1 MKKPLS
7 LFFAFALAFACLQTA
22 SAQVRFGLKGGAN
35 FATVAFSDDLKNLME
50 NTFGSEMKSSMI
62 PAFHFGG
69 QVEFDLGEKLGLGL
83 GLQLSGKGYK
93 HKFDYEFLDS
103 TATHTQKSTPLYAQL
118 PTYFYFRSNG
128 FFASAGAYVGLGVAG
143 RYEMTTSSVLGEEK
157 EEGDIEFTNDYD
169 PLEEEDPL
177 LNYSPLDFGVNAEL
191 GYEFGKIRVS
201 ASYNY
206 GLTNTFS
213 KDYAEFVKEN
223 FNFDIEGSHRV
234 IGVSVA
240 YLFGGATEEKN

>member
-7 LFFAFALAFACLQTA
+7 LFFAFAFALCCFQNL
-22 SAQVRFGLKGGAN
+22 SAQVRFGVKGGAN
-35 FATVAFSDDLKNLME
+35 FATVVFSDDYKNFLE
-50 NTFGSEMKSSMI
+50 DVFGSEMQSSMV

-69 QVEFDLGEKLGLGL
+69 QAEFDLGEKLGLGL
-83 GLQLSGKGYK
+83 GLQLSGKG
-93 HKFDYEFLDS
+93 HKVEFDYEFLDS
-103 TATHTQKSTPLYAQL
+103 VATFTHKSTPLYAQI
-118 PTYFYFRSNG
+118 PAYFYFRSNG
-128 FFASAGAYVGLGVAG
+128 FFVSAGAYAGLGIAG

-157 EEGDIEFTNDYD
+157 EEGDIEFTDDYD
-169 PLEEEDPL
+169 PLQEDDPL
-177 LNYSPLDFGVNAEL
+177 LNYSPFDFGVNAEL

-213 KDYAEFVKEN
+213 KDYAEYVKEN
-223 FNFDIEGSHRV
+223 FDFEVKGSHRV

-240 YLFGGATEEKN
+240 YLFGAASED